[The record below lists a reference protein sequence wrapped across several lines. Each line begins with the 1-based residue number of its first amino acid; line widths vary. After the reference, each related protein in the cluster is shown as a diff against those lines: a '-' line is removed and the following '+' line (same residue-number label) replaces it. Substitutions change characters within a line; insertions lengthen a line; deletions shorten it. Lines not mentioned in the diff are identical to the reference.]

1 VVALARKTRQAGE
14 RIRVLIID
22 DSAVIRQL
30 VTHALAKDPSIEV
43 VGTAVNGSTGLARIA
58 QLHPDVILLD
68 VEMPDMDG
76 LEMLRRMRNDPA
88 RPRVLLF
95 STLTR
100 RGAEVTLDALAL
112 GADDY
117 VTKALNAGAEL
128 LPKIKQFF
136 LFPADP
142 SRAAPV
148 LPTPPVGRAARPP
161 EVLAIGVSTGGP
173 NALTAILPQLP
184 PDFPLPI
191 LIVQHMPPVFT
202 RFLAERLQTCTSLK
216 VEEATDATSVIAGSI
231 FIAPGD
237 HHMQVRR
244 NNGKVMI
251 KLDQSPPE
259 NSCRPSVDALFRS
272 VAAVY
277 GHSAVAAIFTGQ
289 GQDGTLGA
297 KVLNAH
303 GAYLI
308 AQDQVTSVVWG
319 MPGSVV
325 ASGLADCVV
334 PLERVVPEVLKRLG
348 KK

>member
-1 VVALARKTRQAGE
+1 MLAGE
-14 RIRVLIID
+14 RIRVLVID

-30 VTHALAKDPSIEV
+30 VTLALANDPAIEV
-43 VGTAVNGSTGLARIA
+43 VGSAVNGSTGLARIA

-68 VEMPDMDG
+68 VEMPEMDG
-76 LEMLRRMRNDPA
+76 LEMLRRMRSDPA

-117 VTKALNAGAEL
+117 VTKSPNAASTEL

-136 LFPADP
+136 TFPADA
-142 SRAAPV
+142 SHAAPF
-148 LPTPPVGRAARPP
+148 PPAPRIARATRPP

-173 NALTAILPQLP
+173 NALTAILPQFP
-184 PDFPLPI
+184 RDFPLPI

-202 RFLAERLQTCTSLK
+202 RSLAERLQTCTALE
-216 VEEATDATSVIAGSI
+216 VEEATDATPVTAGRI
-231 FIAPGD
+231 LIAPGN
-237 HHMQVRR
+237 HHMRVRR
-244 NNGKVMI
+244 NNGNVMI

-259 NSCRPSVDALFRS
+259 NSCRPSVDVLFRS
-272 VAAVY
+272 VAEVY
-277 GHSAVAAIFTGQ
+277 CGSAVAAVLTGM

-297 KVLNAH
+297 KVLNDA
-303 GAYLI
+303 GSYLI

-319 MPGSVV
+319 MPGSIV

-334 PLERVVPEVLKRLG
+334 PLDRVVPEILKRLH

>member
-1 VVALARKTRQAGE
+1 MLAGQ
-14 RIRVLIID
+14 RIRVLVID

-30 VTHALAKDPSIEV
+30 VTHALAADPAIEV
-43 VGTAVNGSTGLARIA
+43 VGSAVNGSTGLARIA

-68 VEMPDMDG
+68 LEMPEMDG
-76 LEMLRRMRNDPA
+76 LEMLWRMRSDPA

-100 RGAEVTLDALAL
+100 RGAQVTLDALVL

-117 VTKALNAGAEL
+117 VTKSPHAASLEL

-136 LFPADP
+136 VFPGTA
-142 SRAAPV
+142 SRAASI
-148 LPTPPVGRAARPP
+148 PPVPRAARPTRP
-161 EVLAIGVSTGGP
+161 AEVLAIGVSTGGP
-173 NALTAILPQLP
+173 NALTAILPQFP
-184 PDFPLPI
+184 RDFPLPI

-202 RFLAERLQTCTSLK
+202 RFLAERLQTCTVLK
-216 VEEATDATSVIAGSI
+216 VEEAADAANVTAGRI
-231 FIAPGD
+231 FIAPGN
-237 HHMQVRR
+237 HHMRVRR
-244 NNGKVMI
+244 NNGNVI
-251 KLDQSPPE
+251 VQLDQSPAE
-259 NSCRPSVDALFRS
+259 NSCRPSVDVLFRS
-272 VAAVY
+272 VADVY
-277 GHSAVAAIFTGQ
+277 GDSAVAAILTGM

-297 KVLNAH
+297 KALNAG

-308 AQDQVTSVVWG
+308 AQDRVTSVVWG

-334 PLERVVPEVLKRLG
+334 PLECVVPEVLKWLQ